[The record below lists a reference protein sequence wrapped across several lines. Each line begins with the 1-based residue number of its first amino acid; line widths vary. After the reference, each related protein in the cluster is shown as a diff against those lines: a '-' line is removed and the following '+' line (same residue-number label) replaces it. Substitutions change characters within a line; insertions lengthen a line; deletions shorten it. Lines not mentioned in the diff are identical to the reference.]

1 VKRLFDILFSSF
13 GLFLLAP
20 LFLVVVTWIRL
31 DSKGPVFF
39 KHPRVGKGFKPF
51 ALYKFRTMVDRAAD
65 HGPPITVDG
74 DSRITRAGRF
84 LRRYKIDELPQLINV
99 LRGEMSLVG
108 PRPEVSS
115 YVQMYREHYADIL
128 AVHPGITDFASIKY
142 RSESAL
148 LAQQEEPSKYYVE
161 VILPDKIH
169 LAKEYA
175 RNVSLALDLRLIILT
190 LVHVMFPRAD
200 ASRMSLSVRSRGHP
214 APHPDLEGRKAQHET
229 PKATSP
235 GGLRA

>member
-1 VKRLFDILFSSF
+1 VKRLFDLLFSF
-13 GLFLLAP
+13 VGLILLAP
-20 LFLVVVTWIRL
+20 LFLLVAVWITL

-39 KHPRVGKGFKPF
+39 KHLRVGKGFTPF

-65 HGPPITVDG
+65 RGPPITVDG
-74 DSRITRAGRF
+74 DSRITRAGRL

-99 LRGEMSLVG
+99 FRGEMSLVG
-108 PRPEVSS
+108 PRPEVSR

-148 LAQQEEPSKYYVE
+148 LAQAEEPSKYYVE
-161 VILPDKIH
+161 VILPDKIQ

-175 RNVSLALDLRLIILT
+175 RSASLSLDLRLILLT
-190 LVHVMFPRAD
+190 LAHLMLPGDGSRPRIPAQSPAQGTPHAD
-200 ASRMSLSVRSRGHP
+200 VQRSAARHESPNGVS
-214 APHPDLEGRKAQHET
+214 PDQA
-229 PKATSP
+229 
-235 GGLRA
+235 RA